1 MAVIKIVPMPGAKG
15 DKGDPGLTGPQGPA
29 GDTYF
34 VLTDMPSSSLG
45 KIGDKAGYIAYSSD
59 HLYFCI
65 EDYEDGNVHIWKR
78 ISWESSIW

>member
-1 MAVIKIVPMPGAKG
+1 
-15 DKGDPGLTGPQGPA
+15 
-29 GDTYF
+29 
-34 VLTDMPSSSLG
+34 MPSSSLG

-78 ISWESSIW
+78 IPWESSIW